1 MSASRDD
8 ALDDACAPLHPRPSG
23 RSTTFFCMM
32 LRSREEASRWPM
44 YGVDLENLADLID
57 AIERGTD
64 QPPVPF
70 EALLR

>member
-1 MSASRDD
+1 
-8 ALDDACAPLHPRPSG
+8 
-23 RSTTFFCMM
+23 MM